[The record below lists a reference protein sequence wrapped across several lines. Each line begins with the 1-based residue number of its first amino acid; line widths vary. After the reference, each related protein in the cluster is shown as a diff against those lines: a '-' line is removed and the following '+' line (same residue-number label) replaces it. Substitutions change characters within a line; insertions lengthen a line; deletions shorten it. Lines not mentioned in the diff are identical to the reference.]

1 MHNLIRY
8 YNKNRF
14 KVWIAIFIIIFILI
28 LIQVLNSFAKQRRI
42 EKQNNIEKETTSNVV
57 SYNNESK
64 TIMSGDEV
72 SDEYKN
78 DFGQLIDEFFTHC
91 INHEP
96 QKAYDLL
103 SNNIKNLKYKTEEL
117 FEELY
122 YKERFEGNKKYS
134 FQSWSK
140 SNDIYIYQVK
150 IFEDMLSTGKNSEES
165 YQEDFVTI
173 VPEGGDFKLNIDK
186 YIGRKEIFK
195 KASNDILQ
203 ISAQIVDIYM
213 YSEIYTLNVKN
224 NTDETILLDTRKK
237 TNTTYLV
244 DNLDNKFYSLLYENK
259 ESDLIIEPNEMKTI
273 KIKFN
278 DAYRENIEIKE
289 INFEN
294 IVNYEE
300 YKQNND
306 VEDNTLK
313 IEI

>member
-14 KVWIAIFIIIFILI
+14 KVWIAILIIVFILI
-28 LIQVLNSFAKQRRI
+28 LIQVFNSFAKQKRI
-42 EKQNNIEKETTSNVV
+42 EEQNNTEEETTSNVV
-57 SYNNESK
+57 SYSNESK
-64 TIMSGDEV
+64 TIMSGDSI
-72 SDEYKN
+72 SDEYKD
-78 DFGQLIDEFFTHC
+78 DFGQLIDEFCTHC

-96 QKAYDLL
+96 EKAYDLL
-103 SNNIKNLKYKTEEL
+103 SNDIKNIKYKSVDI
-117 FEELY
+117 FKDLY
-122 YKERFEGNKKYS
+122 YEDRFEGNKQYS

-150 IFEDMLSTGKNSEES
+150 VFDNMLATGKNSEEN
-165 YQEDFVTI
+165 YQEDFITI
-173 VPEGGDFKLNIDK
+173 VPDGGDFKLNIDN

-203 ISAQIVDIYM
+203 VSVQVADIYM
-213 YSEIYTLNVKN
+213 YNEVYTFNIKN

-237 TNTTYLV
+237 TDTTFLV

-259 ESDLIIEPNEMKTI
+259 ESDLILKPQEMKTI

-278 DAYRENIEIKE
+278 DAYRENIEMKE
-289 INFEN
+289 VNFEN

-300 YKQNND
+300 YKQNSD
-306 VEDNTLK
+306 VGDNTLK